1 MTLTKSL
8 FVVTLACGTL
18 WAQAPAPL
26 SPPQNQPA
34 HTTKPAPPAKKGV
47 PGTPNL
53 AAKPGTPAK
62 SSTTP
67 PPKPVQKQT
76 APAPAHVAPLYSA
89 KPTPQKTAKTKTPP
103 PAVKAAAPYA
113 AKPAPKMG
121 EPKQASKKEMANEAV
136 PVALTGKQRDPFV
149 SPIVRSNGVITSG
162 CDTGKQCLVVDQIVL
177 KGIVKSGAGYIA
189 LVENPAKRAYFMRQN
204 DPVFHGRVI
213 KITGDTVVFEE
224 QVTDKLGK
232 QSVREVVKKV
242 NAPVV

>member
-1 MTLTKSL
+1 MKLTKSL

-34 HTTKPAPPAKKGV
+34 HTTKPAPPAHKAV
-47 PGTPNL
+47 LGTPNQ
-53 AAKPGTPAK
+53 AVKPGVPAKTSVTPA
-62 SSTTP
+62 
-67 PPKPVQKQT
+67 PKPAQKPSGT
-76 APAPAHVAPLYSA
+76 PTGKIVPLYSS
-89 KPTPQKTAKTKTPP
+89 KPTSQPTAKAKAPR
-103 PAVKAAAPYA
+103 PAVKGAAPVA
-113 AKPAPKMG
+113 AKPASKTG
-121 EPKQASKKEMANEAV
+121 EPKPAAIKETASAA
-136 PVALTGKQRDPFV
+136 PLALSGKQRDPFV

-189 LVENPAKRAYFMRQN
+189 LVENPARRAYFMRQN
-204 DPVFHGRVI
+204 DPVFHGRVV

-224 QVTDKLGK
+224 QVTDKVGK
-232 QSVREVVKKV
+232 PSMREVVKKV